1 MIFFKLNQNERKQDD
16 CHIDVY
22 NVSNVTFMSVKYSW
36 KQKKYEIDEDRN
48 SNNCF
53 DNLASNN
60 YFNYN

>member
-1 MIFFKLNQNERKQDD
+1 ME
-16 CHIDVY
+16 
-22 NVSNVTFMSVKYSW
+22 T
-36 KQKKYEIDEDRN
+36 KKKCKIDEDRN

>member
-36 KQKKYEIDEDRN
+36 KQKKMKLMKIEIVIIA
-48 SNNCF
+48 
-53 DNLASNN
+53 LII
-60 YFNYN
+60 